1 MANKPS
7 PKFFLSSEKVSLSS
21 IEESMAESAPSS
33 PFSEGK
39 KYN

>member
-1 MANKPS
+1 MAKKPS
-7 PKFFLSSEKVSLSS
+7 QKFFLSSEKASLSS

-39 KYN
+39 KYT